1 MPYTVRTYP
10 VSMTLSMYYVKKKK
24 LFPNIYV
31 WYSNCQWCI
40 WKVFQT
46 PFKHQNNISKVHVY
60 PELRMNSSLS
70 PLCMYT
76 RIQCQKKC
84 AGGCPC
90 IIILLAFFLDFFE
103 VALHNFEVGYW
114 WGECVSGIRCVII
127 AFSGN
132 ASHSAHMS
140 NSVFSGKKATN
151 FQHNL
156 WEYLLFWL

>member
-1 MPYTVRTYP
+1 MPYTVSTYT
-10 VSMTLSMYYVKKKK
+10 VSMTLSMYSVKKKTFISQHVC
-24 LFPNIYV
+24 LI
-31 WYSNCQWCI
+31 SNCQWCI

-90 IIILLAFFLDFFE
+90 IIILVVFFWVSLKLPSTILKLDT
-103 VALHNFEVGYW
+103 G
-114 WGECVSGIRCVII
+114 GKS
-127 AFSGN
+127 
-132 ASHSAHMS
+132 ASVEFRRHHHIFRQRVQQRPY
-140 NSVFSGKKATN
+140 VFSGKKATN

-156 WEYLLFWL
+156 